1 MLRHLVTDISE
12 LQAIALERLTRWANP
27 GTSIE
32 CALEIL
38 NALKTKLRYM

>member
-12 LQAIALERLTRWANP
+12 LQAIALERLKPWANP